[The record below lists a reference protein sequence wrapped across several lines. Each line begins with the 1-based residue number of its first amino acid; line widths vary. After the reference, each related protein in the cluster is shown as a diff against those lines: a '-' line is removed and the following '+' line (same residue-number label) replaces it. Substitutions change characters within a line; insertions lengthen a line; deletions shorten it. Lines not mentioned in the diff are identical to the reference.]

1 MRKVLTL
8 LGLSLVAVSGLEAQS
23 KNPSLAGT
31 WKYDAAR
38 TKEAEAKP
46 ISDAASSRDESGMRR
61 SNPSSRARGSGGGG
75 AGSSGG
81 GMGGGGA
88 GSAGGA
94 EPAGGGA
101 GRMQGPLGMYARP
114 LPELII
120 EQTDTT
126 VSISDVRG
134 TPRVYRTD
142 GKKQTEPLLGSDTLE
157 VTAKWKDGKLTTERK
172 LGSYGTIRETYR
184 VDPEAHELII
194 DVKLT
199 GGQGGSAIE
208 LRRIYVAPT
217 GGF

>member
-1 MRKVLTL
+1 MRKTLTL
-8 LGLSLVAVSGLEAQS
+8 IGLSLVAAAGLQAQN

-31 WKYDAAR
+31 WKFDPAK

-46 ISDAASSRDESGMRR
+46 ISDAGASRGDEGGMRR
-61 SNPSSRARGSGGGG
+61 SNPARSAGSGGGG
-75 AGSSGG
+75 GGGGSEGRAGGGEVGGG
-81 GMGGGGA
+81 GM
-88 GSAGGA
+88 
-94 EPAGGGA
+94 

-114 LPELII
+114 LPELVI

-134 TPRVYRTD
+134 TPRVYKTD
-142 GKKQTEPLLGSDTLE
+142 GKKSTEPLLGADTLE

-172 LGSYGTIRETYR
+172 LGSYGAIRETYH
-184 VDPEAHELII
+184 VDLDAHQLII

-199 GGQGGSAIE
+199 GGQGGAPVE
-208 LRRIYVAPT
+208 MRRIYVAPS

>member
-1 MRKVLTL
+1 MHKTLTL
-8 LGLSLVAVSGLEAQS
+8 IGLSLFAAAGLHAQN

-31 WKYDAAR
+31 WKFDPAK

-46 ISDAASSRDESGMRR
+46 LSDAGASRGDEGGMRR
-61 SNPSSRARGSGGGG
+61 SNPARSAGSGGGG
-75 AGSSGG
+75 SGGSEGRAGGGDAGGGGGGG
-81 GMGGGGA
+81 GM
-88 GSAGGA
+88 
-94 EPAGGGA
+94 

-114 LPELII
+114 LPELVI

-134 TPRVYRTD
+134 TPRVYKTD
-142 GKKQTEPLLGSDTLE
+142 GKKSTEPLLGADTLE

-172 LGSYGTIRETYR
+172 LGSYGTIRETYH
-184 VDPEAHELII
+184 VDLDTHQLII

-199 GGQGGSAIE
+199 GGQGGASVE
-208 LRRIYVAPT
+208 MRRIYVAPS